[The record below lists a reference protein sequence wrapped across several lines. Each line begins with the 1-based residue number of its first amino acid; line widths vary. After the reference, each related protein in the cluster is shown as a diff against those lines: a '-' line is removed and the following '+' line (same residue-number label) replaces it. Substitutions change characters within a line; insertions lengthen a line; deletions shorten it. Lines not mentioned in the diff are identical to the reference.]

1 MRIAYVYD
9 GYYPSTGADALQV
22 LNTVTAMSRQG
33 AHVTLVYPHEPGG
46 PVLSRDELLDHYD
59 VQGDIETVQL
69 QSSNLGGRHLKKLT
83 HSVAAMKLSVVAQAD
98 VVYSRNLPVILAAL
112 RAGHRVV
119 YDTYRPWPQQIRY
132 SGRFF
137 RKLFGHRRLLGG
149 FFHSHHARNAYLDIG
164 IEARKLCVA
173 HNGFHPAAFE
183 SDQTAS
189 EARQEIGLQRDVFTI
204 GYTGRLDKEKGIM
217 TLLELA
223 QAMPD
228 INVLLVGGGQDV
240 DVIEHA
246 RALGNVF
253 HYDWQK
259 PAVVP
264 TFLRACDVLMI
275 PPSAVAL
282 TAGNTVLPMKLFDYL
297 ASGRAIVAPHS
308 PDTAELLVHEKNAWL
323 VEKDTLA
330 NLVEQIEGL
339 RANRALLKH
348 ITHGALATSETLT
361 WDARGRKLLA
371 NMDAWLQHAKAN
383 S

>member
-22 LNTVTAMSRQG
+22 LNTVAAMSRQG

-46 PVLSRDELLDHYD
+46 SVLSRDALLDHYD
-59 VQGDIETVQL
+59 VEGEIETVQL
-69 QSSNLGGRHLKKLT
+69 KTSNVGGRHLKKLT
-83 HSVAAMKLSVVAQAD
+83 HSIAAMKLPVVAQAD

-137 RKLFGHRRLLGG
+137 RALFGHRRLLGG
-149 FFHSHHARNAYLDIG
+149 FFHSHHARNAYLNAG
-164 IEARKLCVA
+164 IESRKLCVA

-183 SDQTAS
+183 SDQTAN
-189 EARQEIGLQRDVFTI
+189 EARQAIGLQRDAFTI

-228 INVLLVGGGQDV
+228 INVLLVGGGQDI

-246 RALGNVF
+246 NRLDNVF

-308 PDTAELLVHEKNAWL
+308 PDTAELLVHEENAWL
-323 VEKDTLA
+323 VQTDTLDD
-330 NLVEQIEGL
+330 LVTQIEGL
-339 RANRALLKH
+339 RSDRALLRRM
-348 ITHGALATSETLT
+348 TEGALATSKTLT
-361 WDARGRKLLA
+361 WDARGRKLLEH
-371 NMDAWLQHAKAN
+371 MDAWLQRAHADG
-383 S
+383 